1 MTRALILLGITALAC
16 RDKDTPKPATPGSA
30 APIAVAPPRVA
41 ISPNP
46 PAERPE
52 LPTFG
57 SAAGGSGASVGDR
70 FAAEEIDAS
79 WKSHTEASLRA
90 SYAKMHHP
98 PSETECRTD
107 MCRLTITG
115 TEADLAA
122 SVDELQSLHDDA
134 QTLMLTRPEPTKIVA
149 YLQFER
155 NAP

>member
-16 RDKDTPKPATPGSA
+16 REKDPPKPATPGSA
-30 APIAVAPPRVA
+30 AAPVAVTAPKA
-41 ISPNP
+41 SP

-52 LPTFG
+52 LPVFG
-57 SAAGGSGASVGDR
+57 SGAGGSASIGDR

-79 WKSHTEASLRA
+79 WKSHTEAKLRG

-115 TEADLAA
+115 TEQDIAA
-122 SVDELQSLHDDA
+122 SVDELQSLHDTA
-134 QTLMLTRPEPTKIVA
+134 QSLMLTRPEPGKIVA

-155 NAP
+155 NVP